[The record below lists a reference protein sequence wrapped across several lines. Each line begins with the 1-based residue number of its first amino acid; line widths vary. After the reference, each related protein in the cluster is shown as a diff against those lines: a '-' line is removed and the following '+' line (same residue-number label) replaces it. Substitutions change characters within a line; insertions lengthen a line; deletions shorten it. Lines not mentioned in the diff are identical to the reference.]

1 MCRGMQA
8 SANPKT
14 SLLQQQLC
22 QYCSVSQLTDMK
34 GPSKQKTISFL
45 KSTGAWPGALLASML
60 KGHWN
65 TFLGTWE
72 TCWNQCDAFQRIY
85 SWRNGMFTFPIPRQL
100 IDSSRWYSADSSA
113 LPIVPSFRGAL
124 KVTYRGWH
132 LTKVLENGKGVVTG
146 KVGQDRHVC
155 MAFRSRVI
163 SWLWTMAQR
172 LQSMGSHAGCNDM
185 AEVIKKRVPRK
196 PHGRASNLSCKI
208 VGYLLLCSGI
218 IYGPMFTAALF
229 RDWECFLA
237 MFEKRFSA
245 PFIEVVSFLKNIE
258 EINQPL
264 SIYSKWRLS

>member
-1 MCRGMQA
+1 MRCL
-8 SANPKT
+8 ST
-14 SLLQQQLC
+14 SIFLKEWNV
-22 QYCSVSQLTDMK
+22 YFPHS
-34 GPSKQKTISFL
+34 PSTHWFLPDGTAPIAVPCLSFL
-45 KSTGAWPGALLASML
+45 
-60 KGHWN
+60 
-65 TFLGTWE
+65 F
-72 TCWNQCDAFQRIY
+72 
-85 SWRNGMFTFPIPRQL
+85 FP
-100 IDSSRWYSADSSA
+100 
-113 LPIVPSFRGAL
+113 GAL

-172 LQSMGSHAGCNDM
+172 LQSMGSRAGCNDM

-218 IYGPMFTAALF
+218 IYSPMFTAALF

-264 SIYSKWRLS
+264 SIYSKWWLS